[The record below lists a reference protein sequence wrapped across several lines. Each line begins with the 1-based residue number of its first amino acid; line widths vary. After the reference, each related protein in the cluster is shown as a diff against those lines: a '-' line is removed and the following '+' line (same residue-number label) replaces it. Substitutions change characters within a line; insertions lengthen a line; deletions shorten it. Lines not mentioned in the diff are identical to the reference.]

1 MSAQPAADFEYPP
14 LRGGKL
20 VFLTVAIATA
30 SFMEILDMTIVNVS
44 VPAVP
49 GSLGVSTSEGTWA
62 ISSYMLAAAVMQP
75 LSGWIARRFGEV
87 RTFVTSILLFM
98 CFSAVCG
105 LATSLP
111 MLVGARLI
119 QGLVSGPMMS
129 VAQAILLRNYPIERR
144 GMAIALWSMVI
155 IIAPIFGPIIGGWVT
170 DNLSWPWLFYINL
183 PVGAFS
189 AAASWSIL
197 RRRESKRVK
206 MPIDG
211 VGLALLVIGVGG
223 LQFMLDN
230 GNERDWFNSPV
241 IVLAGLVSLISVS
254 FLIP

>member
-1 MSAQPAADFEYPP
+1 MAEPSRPAVAHEYPP
-14 LRGGKL
+14 LRGAKL
-20 VFLTVAIATA
+20 AFLTVAIAMA

-44 VPAVP
+44 VPHIS

-62 ISSYMLAAAVMQP
+62 VSSYMLAAAVMQP
-75 LSGWIARRFGEV
+75 LTGWIGRRFGEV
-87 RTFVTSILLFM
+87 RTLVTSILLFM
-98 CFSAVCG
+98 CFSALCG

-144 GMAIALWSMVI
+144 GMALALWSMVI
-155 IIAPIFGPIIGGWVT
+155 MIAPIFGPIIGGWIT

-189 AAASWSIL
+189 AIASWSIL
-197 RRRESKRVK
+197 RHRESKILK
-206 MPIDG
+206 SPID
-211 VGLALLVIGVGG
+211 V
-223 LQFMLDN
+223 
-230 GNERDWFNSPV
+230 
-241 IVLAGLVSLISVS
+241 
-254 FLIP
+254 

>member
-1 MSAQPAADFEYPP
+1 MADSAQPATPGEYPP
-14 LRGGKL
+14 LHGGKL
-20 VFLTVAIATA
+20 FFLTVAIATA

-44 VPAVP
+44 VPSIS
-49 GSLGVSTSEGTWA
+49 GSLGVTAAEGTWA
-62 ISSYMLAAAVMQP
+62 ISSYMLAAAIMQP

-144 GMAIALWSMVI
+144 GMAIALWAMVI
-155 IIAPIFGPIIGGWVT
+155 IIAPIFGPIMGGWIT

-183 PVGAFS
+183 PVGAFA
-189 AAASWSIL
+189 AAASWTLL
-197 RRRESKRVK
+197 RRRESKK
-206 MPIDG
+206 IKLPIDV
-211 VGLALLVIGVGG
+211 VGLILLVIGVGC

-230 GNERDWFNSPV
+230 GNDKDWFNSS
-241 IVLAGLVSLISVS
+241 I
-254 FLIP
+254 